1 VAPGACLPL
10 TSCYPPLPM
19 DLSAEVPTHFRST
32 GDRPG
37 IVGLLR
43 EAVVEVFGRR
53 RLIRYMVQADLQK
66 KGADTLLGNL
76 WWVLD
81 PLLQMVIYWIL
92 VSVIFQRGGPDYPL
106 FLFSAILP
114 WKWFQSSIQDGITSV
129 SGAERLVRQ
138 IQFPKLVLPVSAV
151 VAGIANFVFGL
162 IPLFT
167 LMLLLYRDRI
177 ELTLLLLPVV
187 AAVQLVFNMGMT
199 VLLSALNVFYRD
211 IGNLARHVL
220 RLWFYVSPALFSV
233 EQLTHATQSF
243 PIVQRLLL
251 LNPWAT
257 LFGAYHDVIY
267 NGTLP
272 DWSALAAVLFG
283 SIVFLALTTLVFKR
297 LEPSFAK
304 VL

>member
-1 VAPGACLPL
+1 V

-37 IVGLLR
+37 AVGLLR
-43 EAVVEVFGRR
+43 EAVVEVFPRR

-251 LNPWAT
+251 LEG
-257 LFGAYHDVIY
+257 FDVTICS
-267 NGTLP
+267 GGEEALAKFDP
-272 DWSALAAVLFG
+272 DWSALAAVLVG
-283 SIVFLALTTLVFKR
+283 SLVFLALTTLVFKR

>member
-1 VAPGACLPL
+1 
-10 TSCYPPLPM
+10 M

-37 IVGLLR
+37 IVGMLR
-43 EAVVEVFGRR
+43 EAVVEVLGRR
-53 RLIRYMVQADLQK
+53 RLIRYLVQADLQK

-106 FLFSAILP
+106 FLFAAILP

-151 VAGIANFVFGL
+151 VAGIANFAFGL

-167 LMLLLYRDRI
+167 LMLVLYRDRI

-187 AAVQLVFNMGMT
+187 AAVQLVFNMGIT

-220 RLWFYVSPALFSV
+220 RLWFYVSPALFTV
-233 EQLTHATQSF
+233 EQLTQATQSF
-243 PIVQRLLL
+243 PIVQQLLL
-251 LNPWAT
+251 LNPGAT
-257 LFGAYHDVIY
+257 LFAAYHDVIY

-272 DWSALAAVLFG
+272 DWSALGTVLLG
-283 SIVFLALTTLVFKR
+283 SILFLALTTLVFKR
-297 LEPSFAK
+297 LEPAFAK

>member
-1 VAPGACLPL
+1 
-10 TSCYPPLPM
+10 M
-19 DLSAEVPTHFRST
+19 
-32 GDRPG
+32 
-37 IVGLLR
+37 LR
-43 EAVVEVFGRR
+43 EAVVEVLGRR

-220 RLWFYVSPALFSV
+220 RLWFYVSPALFSI

-243 PIVQRLLL
+243 PIVQKLLL

-257 LFGAYHDVIY
+257 LFSAYHDVIY

-272 DWSALAAVLFG
+272 DWSALGAVLIG

-297 LEPSFAK
+297 LEPAFAK

>member
-1 VAPGACLPL
+1 
-10 TSCYPPLPM
+10 M

-37 IVGLLR
+37 IVGMLR

-53 RLIRYMVQADLQK
+53 RLIRYLVQADLQK

-167 LMLLLYRDRI
+167 LMLVLYRDRI
-177 ELTLLLLPVV
+177 SWTLLLLPVI
-187 AAVQLVFNMGMT
+187 AAVQLVFNMAVT

-220 RLWFYVSPALFSV
+220 RLWFYVSPALFTV
-233 EQLTHATQSF
+233 DQLSHATQSF
-243 PIVQRLLL
+243 PIVQKLLL

-257 LFGAYHDVIY
+257 LFPAYHAVIY
-267 NGTLP
+267 EGTLP
-272 DWSALAAVLFG
+272 NWSALAAMLIG
-283 SIVFLALTTLVFKR
+283 SFVFLALTTLVFKR

>member
-1 VAPGACLPL
+1 
-10 TSCYPPLPM
+10 M

-66 KGADTLLGNL
+66 KGTDTLLGNL

-220 RLWFYVSPALFSV
+220 RLWFYVSPALFTID
-233 EQLTHATQSF
+233 QLTHATESF

-257 LFGAYHDVIY
+257 LFSAYHDVIY

-272 DWSALAAVLFG
+272 DWSALGTVLLG
-283 SIVFLALTTLVFKR
+283 SIAFLAVTTLVFKR

>member
-1 VAPGACLPL
+1 MVPFRAMSATSEAPAAYRNTAGDPGAIRL
-10 TSCYPPLPM
+10 
-19 DLSAEVPTHFRST
+19 
-32 GDRPG
+32 
-37 IVGLLR
+37 IR
-43 EAVVEVFGRR
+43 EAIDDVRSRR
-53 RLIRYMVQADLQK
+53 RLVRYLVAADIHK
-66 KGADTLLGNL
+66 RGADTFLGNF

-81 PLLQMVIYWIL
+81 PLLQML
-92 VSVIFQRGGPDYPL
+92 VYVVLVTLIARGRGIPDYPL
-106 FLFSAILP
+106 FIFCALLP
-114 WKWFQSSIQDGITSV
+114 YKWFTASVMDASSSVASQD
-129 SGAERLVRQ
+129 RLIKQ

-167 LMLLLYRDRI
+167 LMLLLYRDCI

-220 RLWFYVSPALFSV
+220 RLWFYVSPALFTID
-233 EQLTHATQSF
+233 QLTHATESF

-257 LFGAYHDVIY
+257 LFSAYHDVIY
-267 NGTLP
+267 NGVLP
-272 DWSALAAVLFG
+272 DWSALGAVLLG
-283 SIVFLALTTLVFKR
+283 SIAFLAVTTLVFKR

>member
-1 VAPGACLPL
+1 
-10 TSCYPPLPM
+10 M

-37 IVGLLR
+37 IVGMLR
-43 EAVVEVFGRR
+43 EAVVEVLGRR
-53 RLIRYMVQADLQK
+53 RLIRYLVQADLQK

-106 FLFSAILP
+106 FLFAAILP

-151 VAGIANFVFGL
+151 VAGIANFAFGL

-167 LMLLLYRDRI
+167 LMLVLYRDRI

-187 AAVQLVFNMGMT
+187 AAVQLVFNMGIT

-220 RLWFYVSPALFSV
+220 RLWFYVSPALFTV
-233 EQLTHATQSF
+233 EQLTQATQSF
-243 PIVQRLLL
+243 PIVQQLLL

-257 LFGAYHDVIY
+257 IFAAYHDVIY

-272 DWSALAAVLFG
+272 DWSALGTVLLG
-283 SIVFLALTTLVFKR
+283 SILFLALTTLVFKR
-297 LEPSFAK
+297 LEPAFAK